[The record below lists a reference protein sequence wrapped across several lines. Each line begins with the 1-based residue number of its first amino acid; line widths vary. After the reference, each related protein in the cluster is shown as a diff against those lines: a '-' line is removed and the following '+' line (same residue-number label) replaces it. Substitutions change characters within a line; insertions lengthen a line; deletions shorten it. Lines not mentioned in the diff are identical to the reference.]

1 MQTLL
6 HVLDKLLYGSLSFYW
21 NETRQLLSKLRIIIQ
36 FRYRYPL
43 DEALTLQFW
52 NFIWMSFSFSKL
64 RLILLNELIEAFF
77 SLNQL
82 LMVVSGGFFVI
93 FTKTLHEVLQLLIL
107 SSG

>member
-1 MQTLL
+1 
-6 HVLDKLLYGSLSFYW
+6 
-21 NETRQLLSKLRIIIQ
+21 
-36 FRYRYPL
+36 
-43 DEALTLQFW
+43 
-52 NFIWMSFSFSKL
+52 MSFSFSKL